1 MTSAIPTRFKD
12 PSNGSLVEQLTDIRG
27 GMLALEQKYLATLD
41 GLHQTHQASARNL
54 VHYLALRRRD
64 VRTLQQNLASLG
76 LSSLGRME
84 SHVLSGVESVL
95 GLLHRLNGAE
105 WDAGDSP
112 KPALKLAQGEAALWA
127 HTESLLG
134 PAPNGR
140 SVRIMVTMP
149 SEAAH
154 DYSLVRD
161 LLAGGMDC
169 MRINCAHDGPAEWES
184 MIHHLKRARHELGR
198 ECRILM
204 DVAGPKLRTG
214 PLKPGPAVVRL
225 RPLRNDSGHVLVPA
239 RIAIVSALHHG
250 PVHAVVDAV
259 LPVENR
265 IPSAMDIGDEI
276 TFEDARGRRRKLVVS
291 AVENHLLIAEIERTA
306 YVMPGTILQV
316 RNARKVSKL
325 RVGSLQPK
333 EQPIILRPG
342 DPLVLTDASIPGK
355 PAVDD
360 TRGRLMIPAS
370 IGVTLPEVFRD
381 VRSGDKIWLDD
392 GAIGGIVRSLSPE
405 QIRVEITQAC
415 PGGAKLRSDK
425 GINLP
430 DTDLSIP
437 SLTNKDIEDLSFIA
451 KHGDMVGYSFVR
463 SEKDVHDL
471 QQELAKVGGEHLGII
486 LKIETRAA
494 FECLPRLLL
503 ASMKSERFG
512 VMIARGDLAVE
523 CGYERTAEVQEEILW
538 ICEAAHTPVIWAT
551 QVLESLAKTGV
562 PSRAE
567 VTDAAMSE
575 RAECVMLNKGPF
587 IRNALSTL
595 DDILRRMQ
603 AHQSKKRSM
612 LRPLRLAQALVPPAQ
627 EPIVR

>member
-1 MTSAIPTRFKD
+1 MASQPATTQLETQVHD
-12 PSNGSLVEQLTDIRG
+12 SLVARLTEIRND
-27 GMLALEQKYLATLD
+27 MLALEQKYLATLD
-41 GLHQTHQASARNL
+41 VLPEAHQMSARNL
-54 VHYLALRRRD
+54 VHYLALRRHD
-64 VRTLQQNLASLG
+64 VRALQRELALLG

-84 SHVLSGVESVL
+84 AHVLCGLDSVL
-95 GLLHRLNGAE
+95 GLLHRLNGKE
-105 WDAGDSP
+105 WQPGNGFKAIP
-112 KPALKLAQGEAALWA
+112 KLPEGEAALQT

-140 SVRIMVTMP
+140 AVRIMVTMP
-149 SEAAH
+149 SEAAQ
-154 DYSLVRD
+154 DYTLVRD

-184 MIHHLKRARHELGR
+184 MIRHLKRAHQELGR
-198 ECRILM
+198 RCRILM
-204 DVAGPKLRTG
+204 DIAGPKLRTG
-214 PLKPGPAVVRL
+214 PLQPGPAVAKL
-225 RPLRNDSGHVLVPA
+225 SPLRNDSGHVLAPA
-239 RIAIVSALHHG
+239 RVALVSSHHRG
-250 PVHAVVDAV
+250 PVHAVVDVV
-259 LPVENR
+259 LPVEGR
-265 IPSAMDIGDEI
+265 IPLAVHAKDEI
-276 TFEDARGRRRKLVVS
+276 TFDDARGRRRKMIVS
-291 AVENHLLIAEIERTA
+291 AAQDHLLIAEIERTA
-306 YVMPGTILQV
+306 YVTPGTILQ
-316 RNARKVSKL
+316 ARATHKSFKL
-325 RVGSLQPK
+325 RVGAIPPK
-333 EQPIILRPG
+333 EQPITLKPG

-355 PAVDD
+355 PAVYD

-370 IGVTLPEVFRD
+370 IGVTLPAVFQD

-392 GAIGGIVRSLSPE
+392 GKIGGMVREVGGE
-405 QIRVEITQAC
+405 QIKVEITQAC

-425 GINLP
+425 GINFP
-430 DTDLSIP
+430 DTNLNVP
-437 SLTNKDIEDLSFIA
+437 ALTEKDIEDLAFIA

-471 QQELAKVGGEHLGII
+471 QDHLTKLGGEHLGII

-494 FECLPRLLL
+494 FDCLPRLLL
-503 ASMKSERFG
+503 ACMKSERFG

-538 ICEAAHTPVIWAT
+538 ICEAAHTPVVWAT

-595 DDILRRMQ
+595 EDILRRME
-603 AHQSKKRSM
+603 AHQSKKRPM
-612 LRPLRLAQALVPPAQ
+612 MRPLRLAQAMQ
-627 EPIVR
+627 GS

>member
-1 MTSAIPTRFKD
+1 MTSAVVTRLKD
-12 PSNGSLVEQLTDIRG
+12 QLHGSLVEQLTEIRSA
-27 GMLALEQKYLATLD
+27 MLTLEQKHCATLD
-41 GLHQTHQASARNL
+41 GLPETHRTSARNL
-54 VHYLALRRRD
+54 VHYLALRSRD
-64 VRTLQQNLASLG
+64 VRALQQNLASLG
-76 LSSLGRME
+76 ISSLGRME
-84 SHVLSGVESVL
+84 SHVLCGVESVL
-95 GLLHRLNGAE
+95 GLLHRLNGSE
-105 WDAGDSP
+105 WGPGDGA
-112 KPALKLAQGEAALWA
+112 KPALKFPEGEAALRA

-134 PAPNGR
+134 TAPNGR
-140 SVRIMVTMP
+140 AVRIMVTMA

-184 MIHHLKRARHELGR
+184 MIYNLERARQELGC

-225 RPLRNDSGHVLVPA
+225 RPLRNDTGHILVPA
-239 RIAIVSALHHG
+239 RVALVSALHRG

-259 LPVENR
+259 LPVESR
-265 IPSAMDIGDEI
+265 IPAAVASGDEI
-276 TFEDARGRRRKLVVS
+276 SFEDARGRRRKMVVS
-291 AVENHLLIAEIERTA
+291 AVEDHLVIAEIERSA
-306 YVMPGTILQV
+306 YVTPGIVLQV
-316 RNARKVSKL
+316 RNARKASKL
-325 RVGSLQPK
+325 RVGPLQTK
-333 EQPIILRPG
+333 EQPITLRPG

-355 PAVDD
+355 PAVYD

-370 IGVTLPEVFRD
+370 IGVTLPQIFQD

-392 GAIGGIVRSLSPE
+392 GAIGGIVRSVSQE

-430 DTDLSIP
+430 DTKLSVP
-437 SLTNKDIEDLSFIA
+437 ALTSKDVEDLAFIA
-451 KHGDMVGYSFVR
+451 KHADMVGYSFVR
-463 SEKDVHDL
+463 SERDVHDL
-471 QQELAKVGGEHLGII
+471 QQKLTKVGGEHLGII

-538 ICEAAHTPVIWAT
+538 ICEAAHAPVIWAT

-603 AHQSKKRSM
+603 AHQSKKRSI
-612 LRPLRLAQALVPPAQ
+612 LRPLRLAQALLPSA
-627 EPIVR
+627 

>member
-1 MTSAIPTRFKD
+1 MTSQSATAHFETQLND
-12 PSNGSLVEQLTDIRG
+12 SLVGRLSAIRND
-27 GMLALEQKYLATLD
+27 MLALEQKHLATLD
-41 GLHQTHQASARNL
+41 LLPAAHQMSARNL
-54 VHYLALRRRD
+54 VHYLALRRHD
-64 VRTLQQNLASLG
+64 VRSLQRELATLG

-84 SHVLSGVESVL
+84 SHVLCGLDSVL
-95 GLLHRLNGAE
+95 GLLHRLDGKE
-105 WDAGDSP
+105 WQPGDGF
-112 KPALKLAQGEAALWA
+112 KPVLKFPEGEAALRV

-134 PAPNGR
+134 PTPNGR
-140 SVRIMVTMP
+140 GVRIMVTMP

-154 DYSLVRD
+154 DYALVRD

-169 MRINCAHDGPAEWES
+169 MRINCAHDGPSAWED
-184 MIHHLKRARHELGR
+184 MIRHLKRAQQEVGR

-204 DVAGPKLRTG
+204 DIAGPKLRTG
-214 PLKPGPAVVRL
+214 PLELGPAVAKL
-225 RPLRNDSGHVLVPA
+225 SPLRNESGHVLVPA
-239 RIAIVSALHHG
+239 RVALVSSHHQG
-250 PVHAVVDAV
+250 PIHAVVDAV
-259 LPVENR
+259 LPVEGR
-265 IPSAMDIGDEI
+265 ILSAIHPGDEI
-276 TFEDARGRRRKLVVS
+276 AFEDARGRRRKMTVS
-291 AVENHLLIAEIERTA
+291 AARGQLLIAEIERTA
-306 YVMPGTILQV
+306 YVIPGTLLHAHT
-316 RNARKVSKL
+316 ARKSFKL
-325 RVGSLQPK
+325 RVGAIPPK
-333 EQPIILRPG
+333 EQSIILKPG

-355 PAVDD
+355 PAVYD
-360 TRGRLMIPAS
+360 TRGLLMIPAT
-370 IGVTLPEVFRD
+370 IGVTLPAMFQD

-392 GAIGGIVRSLSPE
+392 GKIGGIVRE
-405 QIRVEITQAC
+405 VGADQIKVEITQAC

-430 DTDLSIP
+430 DTCLNIP
-437 SLTNKDIEDLSFIA
+437 ALTEKDIEDLAFIA

-463 SEKDVHDL
+463 SEKDVRDL
-471 QQELAKVGGEHLGII
+471 QDQLAKLGGEHLGII

-494 FECLPRLLL
+494 FDCLPRLLL
-503 ASMKSERFG
+503 ACMKSERFG

-595 DDILRRMQ
+595 EDILRRME
-603 AHQSKKRSM
+603 AHQSKKRPM
-612 LRPLRLAQALVPPAQ
+612 MRPLRLAQALP
-627 EPIVR
+627 RST

>member
-1 MTSAIPTRFKD
+1 MSSPVTTRFKNQLHD
-12 PSNGSLVEQLTDIRG
+12 SLIEQLTEIRS
-27 GMLALEQKYLATLD
+27 GMIGLEQKYLGTLD
-41 GLHQTHQASARNL
+41 GLPQTHQMSARNL

-64 VRTLQQNLASLG
+64 VRALQHNLASLG

-84 SHVLSGVESVL
+84 SHVLCGVESVL

-105 WDAGDSP
+105 WGPGDET
-112 KPALKLAQGEAALWA
+112 KPALKFPEGEAALRA

-134 PAPNGR
+134 PAPKGR
-140 SVRIMVTMP
+140 AVRIMVTMP

-169 MRINCAHDGPAEWES
+169 MRINCAHDGPAEWQS
-184 MIHHLKRARHELGR
+184 MVGHLRRAQQELGC

-214 PLKPGPAVVRL
+214 PLRPGPAVIRL
-225 RPLRNDSGHVLVPA
+225 RPLRDNSGHVVVPA
-239 RIAIVSALHHG
+239 RVAIVSAARHG
-250 PVHAVVDAV
+250 PVHAIVDAV

-265 IPSAMDIGDEI
+265 IPSALGAGDEL
-276 TFEDARGRRRKLVVS
+276 TFEDARGRRRKMLVS
-291 AVENHLLIAEIERTA
+291 AVEDHLLIAEIERTA
-306 YVMPGTILQV
+306 YVTPGTILQARSV
-316 RNARKVSKL
+316 RKVSKL
-325 RVGSLQPK
+325 RVGSFQPK

-342 DPLVLTDASIPGK
+342 DPLVLTHATLPGK
-355 PAVDD
+355 TAVHDS
-360 TRGRLMIPAS
+360 RGRLMIPAS
-370 IGVTLPEVFRD
+370 IGVTLPQMFQD

-392 GAIGGIVRSLSPE
+392 GAIGGIVRSVSPE
-405 QIRVEITQAC
+405 QIRVEITQAR
-415 PGGAKLRSDK
+415 PDGAKLRSDK

-430 DTDLSIP
+430 DTSLSVP
-437 SLTNKDIEDLSFIA
+437 ALTDKDVEDLTFIA
-451 KHGDMVGYSFVR
+451 KHADMVGYSFVR

-471 QQELAKVGGEHLGII
+471 QQALTKVGGEHLGII

-538 ICEAAHTPVIWAT
+538 ICEAAHAPVIWAT

-612 LRPLRLAQALVPPAQ
+612 LRPLRLAQALLPGA
-627 EPIVR
+627 